1 VTTTPVANPAD
12 VAALTN
18 TELQARV
25 TSLEARC
32 ASPSADPDD
41 WFPIAV
47 EPANARRQAAHAI
60 AACEACPVRPG
71 CLELA
76 LRLWS
81 GVGHH
86 GIWGGTVEAERRVLR
101 EEWLAGVSV
110 GRLLERGIAPGRPA

>member
-1 VTTTPVANPAD
+1 MTTTPVANPAD

-18 TELQARV
+18 NE
-25 TSLEARC
+25 LEARITGPDAGC

-41 WFPIAV
+41 WFPVAV
-47 EPANARRQAAHAI
+47 EPVNARRQAAHAI
-60 AACEACPVRPG
+60 ATCEACPVRPD

-81 GVGHH
+81 GAGHH

-101 EEWLAGVSV
+101 EEWLSGDSV
-110 GRLLERGIAPGRPA
+110 GQLLERGTKPRRPA